1 MTTYSPFQTRVYP
14 IFIYYIFVSIFGIV
28 VTVKMFM
35 KWRERKVRPPLYL
48 TLVFLFLTLTLI
60 ILFIGLAEAVITK
73 EYREI
78 YRFSLPLGYLMVIF
92 ADIFLFIFATHMTEK
107 GKKGVPLIIVIGI
120 IIIIMMFLPWNWWGV
135 PSEVYEGKLNIRI
148 YTTVIFVLYSNLI
161 YIYIAFICY
170 KVKKNVADKIMYS
183 GLKLLYYSMVS
194 LMLLFVM
201 LIGDTILI
209 TFGHEGYSEFIYAA
223 WIFGLIFIILSYFSL
238 VMPDWLINKIKKKH
252 NI

>member
-1 MTTYSPFQTRVYP
+1 
-14 IFIYYIFVSIFGIV
+14 
-28 VTVKMFM
+28 
-35 KWRERKVRPPLYL
+35 
-48 TLVFLFLTLTLI
+48 
-60 ILFIGLAEAVITK
+60 
-73 EYREI
+73 
-78 YRFSLPLGYLMVIF
+78 
-92 ADIFLFIFATHMTEK
+92 
-107 GKKGVPLIIVIGI
+107 
-120 IIIIMMFLPWNWWGV
+120 MFLPWNWWGV

-201 LIGDTILI
+201 LIGDKILI

-223 WIFGLIFIILSYFSL
+223 WIFGLIFIILSYLSL
-238 VMPDWLINKIKKKH
+238 IMPDWLVNRIKKKH